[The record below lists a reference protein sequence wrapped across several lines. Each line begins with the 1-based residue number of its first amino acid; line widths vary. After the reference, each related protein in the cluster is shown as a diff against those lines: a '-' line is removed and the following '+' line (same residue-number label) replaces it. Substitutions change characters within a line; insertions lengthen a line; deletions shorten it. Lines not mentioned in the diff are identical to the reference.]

1 MGVIALPGLC
11 LPFVKL
17 HVSMLL
23 VLYYDVHYD
32 FHAKTNPVRLYFH
45 LFSRGSNLY
54 SCYLHLFTHTGIK
67 HDFLYQLLLV
77 SFNSN
82 TMCVASC
89 GLAAY
94 ASGAPEFTPLFL
106 GGSCCLVYLVFSV
119 VLCRSVFAL
128 LSFLYWTWHC
138 QSFFN
143 LRAAYHFG
151 IFKLFSL
158 IK

>member
-1 MGVIALPGLC
+1 M
-11 LPFVKL
+11 
-17 HVSMLL
+17 
-23 VLYYDVHYD
+23 
-32 FHAKTNPVRLYFH
+32 
-45 LFSRGSNLY
+45 
-54 SCYLHLFTHTGIK
+54 HLFTHTGIK

-82 TMCVASC
+82 MMCVASC

-143 LRAAYHFG
+143 LRSAYHFG

-158 IK
+158 IKWNMFLSDDMIHYIQINIYRLLHGIFHIIPFISPRADRLKGWYMNEGW